1 MFSFDKRLQIRQAD
15 APEAAIL
22 LEPGIDSAERLGIEL
37 VDAVAAFAVLP
48 HQMSPPQQAQVFR
61 DRRAGNRKRPG
72 NLPGRL
78 AAPPQKVENSPARG
92 VGESL
97 EGGLRGICN
106 RSVSHN
112 A

>member
-48 HQMSPPQQAQVFR
+48 HQMSSSQQAQVFR
-61 DRRAGNRKRPG
+61 DRRAGNRKRSG
-72 NLPGRL
+72 NLPRRP
-78 AAPPQKVENSPARG
+78 AAPPQQVQNPAAG
-92 VGESL
+92 GIS
-97 EGGLRGICN
+97 EGTGR
-106 RSVSHN
+106 RF
-112 A
+112 